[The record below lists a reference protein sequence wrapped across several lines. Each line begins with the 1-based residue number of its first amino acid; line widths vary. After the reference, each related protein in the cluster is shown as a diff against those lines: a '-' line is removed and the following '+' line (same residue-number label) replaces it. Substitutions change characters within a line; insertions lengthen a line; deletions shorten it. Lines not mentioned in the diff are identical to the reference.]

1 MGTHKICA
9 AVNNGAPHQNARCD
23 RTWAAVCGR
32 STTAR
37 VSAIGAAV
45 KGNSEV
51 RFWCRIKRCYH
62 RLSHR
67 PAERTWDAVG
77 GEFQRFCITFCSIS
91 AAIIF

>member
-1 MGTHKICA
+1 MGTHKICV

-51 RFWCRIKRCYH
+51 RFWCRIK
-62 RLSHR
+62 S
-67 PAERTWDAVG
+67 G
-77 GEFQRFCITFCSIS
+77 GQGRSPGRVTPPRNAGRHGGFRAFY
-91 AAIIF
+91 ADL